1 MKKVFLDQMGT
12 QLNVP
17 SSKRIISLV
26 PSISE
31 LLFALELGDRV
42 VGITKFCIHPQQWFH
57 LKPKIGS
64 TKKVDF
70 EKVKALKPDLIIGNK
85 EENTI
90 EDIEK
95 LREIAPVWIS
105 DVNSIEDAYAMILE
119 LGKLV
124 DKEEKANWI
133 ISKWKA
139 YFKNNFNNGKG
150 KRIIYFIWKNPLM
163 VVGKETYINAFLE
176 KVGYKNVI
184 TDTRYPFLNELTIL
198 DPEEVLLSTEP
209 YPFKEKDFQ
218 FFQNLFPNATIRLVD
233 GELFS
238 WYGVR
243 NIIHEL

>member
-42 VGITKFCIHPQQWFH
+42 VGITKFCIHPQQWFQ

-64 TKKVDF
+64 TKKVDI

-90 EDIEK
+90 EDIDK

-124 DKEEKANWI
+124 YKEEKANLI
-133 ISKWKA
+133 ISKWEA

-184 TDTRYPFLNELTIL
+184 TDTRYPFLNELTTL

-218 FFQNLFPNATIRLVD
+218 FFQKLFPNATIRLVD